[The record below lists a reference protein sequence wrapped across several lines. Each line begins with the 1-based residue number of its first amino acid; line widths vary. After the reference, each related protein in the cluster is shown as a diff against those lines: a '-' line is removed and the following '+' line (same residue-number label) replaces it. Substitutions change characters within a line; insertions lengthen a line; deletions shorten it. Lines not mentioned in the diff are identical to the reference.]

1 VADTE
6 VQIAGTQ
13 TGAADYLIGVG
24 GRHVLAI
31 GDRAP

>member
-6 VQIAGTQ
+6 VLIACTQ
-13 TGAADYLIGVG
+13 TAAADYLVGVG

-31 GDRAP
+31 GDRTP